1 MANCTGRKIMG
12 MLKGMYHLVKN
23 NLKKQAHF
31 DILLEMNISI
41 PKLSD

>member
-1 MANCTGRKIMG
+1 MANRTGRKIME

-23 NLKKQAHF
+23 NLKSKP
-31 DILLEMNISI
+31 ILISCQEINISI